1 MDFEA
6 TWTPFWHLWGLLEGL
21 LAPGDP
27 QEAPRTLLG
36 ASWTASRT
44 LLESIL
50 EPTWAQLET
59 TWSQLG
65 PNLRQLGAN
74 MRPTWVQVG
83 SSKPSWGGLVAI
95 LRPLE
100 AHEAGG
106 FDRNLVDV

>member
-1 MDFEA
+1 M
-6 TWTPFWHLWGLLEGL
+6 
-21 LAPGDP
+21 APGDP
-27 QEAPRTLLG
+27 QEAPRTTLG

-50 EPTWAQLET
+50 EPTWGQLEA

-74 MRPTWVQVG
+74 MHPTWVQVD
-83 SSKPSWGGLVAI
+83 SSRPSRSNLEAI
-95 LRPLE
+95 LRPLD

-106 FDRNLVDV
+106 SKIDSNLIEMLSILYLF